1 MLKQKLAVFT
11 ASTEL
16 FESVRKFVP
25 SVAAETVHVAQ
36 GDGAGIPGVTLALV
50 DGKWPGN
57 LHALLEGLARTAV
70 YTVLVDDEKHIGN
83 SVPETLSSGLVD
95 DLLLTPI
102 RPMELLGKL
111 KHVEHLARVSEL
123 ISANAGL
130 KTLIEKFE
138 EDLRTARAIQRS
150 LIPEKFNQ
158 VQGLKVTHKYLSG
171 LKSGGDYLDFFEFGD
186 NTHVGFLMSDSSG
199 YGLSSAFM
207 SVILKLAVKLS
218 KDEARSPA
226 ATVARI
232 FEELEVTMKPAEQLS
247 IIYGVL
253 NRKTFELTYTGCGS
267 IRFLRQRSGGAGE
280 QGILSATPLSR
291 GQRFGLSDQ
300 KLQLL
305 PEDRVVLF
313 SDGFAETF
321 DSSKALD
328 RALDKAY
335 GDDPMGLINE
345 LTFRVKRGLETS
357 DDMLAQDCS
366 VMVIDVEKR
375 AMRLAK

>member
-11 ASTEL
+11 SSTEL

-25 SVAAETVHVAQ
+25 TPACETIQVAR
-36 GDGAGIPGVTLALV
+36 GDGSGIPGVTLALV
-50 DGKWPGN
+50 DGKWQGD

-83 SVPETLSSGLVD
+83 SVPETLSAGLVD

-111 KHVEHLARVSEL
+111 KHVEHLARVNEL
-123 ISANAGL
+123 LSANSSL

-150 LIPEKFNQ
+150 LIPEKFSQ
-158 VQGLKVTHKYLSG
+158 VPGLKVTHKYLSG

-186 NTHVGFLMSDSSG
+186 NTHVGILMSDSSG

-207 SVILKLAVKLS
+207 SVILKLAMKLS

-226 ATVARI
+226 ATVERI
-232 FEELEVTMKPAEQLS
+232 FEELSVTMKPAEQLS
-247 IIYGVL
+247 ILYGIL
-253 NRKTFELTYTGCGS
+253 NRKTFELVYTGCGS
-267 IRFLRQRSGGAGE
+267 VRLVRQRSGGPGE
-280 QGILSATPLSR
+280 PGNLTAEPLCR
-291 GQRFGLSDQ
+291 GQRFMLSDRR
-300 KLQLL
+300 LQLL
-305 PEDRVVLF
+305 PEDRVVLL
-313 SDGFAETF
+313 SDGFADTF
-321 DSSKALD
+321 ESANALD
-328 RALDKAY
+328 RALGQAY

-345 LTFRVKRGLETS
+345 FTFRVKRGLDS
-357 DDMLAQDCS
+357 DDMPAQDCS